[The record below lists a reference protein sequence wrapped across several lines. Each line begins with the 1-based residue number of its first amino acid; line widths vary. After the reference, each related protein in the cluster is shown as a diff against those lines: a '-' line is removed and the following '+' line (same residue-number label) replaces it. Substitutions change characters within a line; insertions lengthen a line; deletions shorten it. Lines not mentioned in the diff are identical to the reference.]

1 MVGDILVNLLQRLDK
16 QARRGSKPR
25 CHWFVHGK
33 REFVAKRLT
42 KLAQPWCTV
51 SPDDFWMPD
60 GFHQTDEACLD
71 KADGL
76 LSLQERRTLRDWW
89 LAVWRRAKTPK
100 FDIASTCTVEGEMGL
115 LLVEAKAHTEEL
127 NKEVAG
133 KDLKPSASPNQLR
146 NHQQIGK
153 CIQEASFSLA
163 NFTRLPWKLSRDRCY
178 QMSNRFAWSW
188 KLTELG
194 YPVILVYLGY
204 VNADEMRD
212 RGNTFANHS
221 DWEVLVKM
229 HSRPIVPDNTW
240 DRPWDVHHHTFVPCI
255 RSLETPFDAPVED
268 A

>member
-1 MVGDILVNLLQRLDK
+1 MNLLHRLDK
-16 QARRGSKPR
+16 KARRGSKPR

-33 REFVAKRLT
+33 RESVAKRLT

-60 GFHQTDEACLD
+60 GFYQTDEACLD

-76 LSLQERRTLRDWW
+76 LSLPERRALRDWW
-89 LAVWRRAKTPK
+89 LAVWRRATTPN

-163 NFTRLPWKLSRDRCY
+163 SFTGLPWKLSRDRCY
-178 QMSNRFAWSW
+178 QMSNRIAWSR

-194 YPVILVYLGY
+194 YPVILVYLGFL
-204 VNADEMRD
+204 NAREMLD
-212 RGNTFANHS
+212 QGDPFANHAE
-221 DWEVLVKM
+221 WEAHVKA
-229 HSRPIVPDNTW
+229 HSRSMVPDIVW
-240 DRPWDVHHHTFVPCI
+240 DKRWNVHGRPFISCI
-255 RSLETPFDAPVED
+255 RSLETPYDAPLEE